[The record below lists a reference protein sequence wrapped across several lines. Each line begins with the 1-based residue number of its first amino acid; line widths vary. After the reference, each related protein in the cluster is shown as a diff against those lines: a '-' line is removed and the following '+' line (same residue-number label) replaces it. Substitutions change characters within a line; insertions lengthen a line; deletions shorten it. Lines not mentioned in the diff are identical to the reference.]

1 MLEEYGEWIPSYQFI
16 GQKTKY
22 GFLGIS
28 AGRRLR
34 ELAEAGR
41 IERRLNGKY
50 VEYRAT
56 ENKPKLPPVIRQE
69 SLPSF

>member
-1 MLEEYGEWIPSYQFI
+1 MNAETPNGWIGKS
-16 GQKTKY
+16 GD
-22 GFLGIS
+22 
-28 AGRRLR
+28 RRCR

-56 ENKPKLPPVIRQE
+56 QNKPKLPQFIKQE
-69 SLPSF
+69 SLFSP

>member
-1 MLEEYGEWIPSYQFI
+1 MNVQTPYGW
-16 GQKTKY
+16 
-22 GFLGIS
+22 LGVS
-28 AGRRLR
+28 AGRRLL

-56 ENKPKLPPVIRQE
+56 EQKPKLPQFIKQE
-69 SLPSF
+69 SLFSP